1 MDIEE
6 KIIKNFSFNNKFIG
20 DDCAYLKDT
29 KQLISTDSITENTHF
44 DLKKFTAMQIAHR
57 LFVSNYSDIQSSG
70 GEPKYALFNISF
82 PKRKSLFALSISRH
96 LKNMLKKNHI
106 SIIGGDTTKSR
117 DIFLSLTLISKKINR
132 SQVLLRS
139 KSKVNDEIYLFKN
152 IGFSKLGFLNL
163 YKNLKIPSALRK
175 KSLKQFLQ
183 PKFYKYFDIFNIL
196 PINSSMDISD
206 SLYSTIKEMARQSN
220 KKFVID
226 NLSSVNTT
234 LSNNLSYNKYMK
246 LILSSGEEYVPV
258 FTMPKDNLK
267 KNTISLFK
275 KRGIELVKI
284 GNVKRGIGL
293 VFQNFDIKNINS
305 YNHFSENYL
314 KL

>member
-6 KIIKNFSFNNKFIG
+6 KIIKNFSSNNKYIG
-20 DDCAYLKDT
+20 DDCAYLEDT
-29 KQLISTDSITENTHF
+29 KQLISTDSIAEYTHF
-44 DLKKFTAMQIAHR
+44 DVRKFTAMQIAHR
-57 LFVSNYSDIQSSG
+57 LFVSNFSDIQSSG

-82 PKRKSLFALSISRH
+82 PKKKSILALSISKH
-96 LKNMLKKNHI
+96 LRNMIKKNKI
-106 SIIGGDTTKSR
+106 TIIGGDTTSSK
-117 DIFLSLTLISKKINR
+117 DIFLSLTLISKKIDR
-132 SQVLLRS
+132 SKVILRS

-163 YKNLKIPSALRK
+163 YQNLDIPSSLRK
-175 KSLKQFLQ
+175 KSLKQFLH
-183 PKFYKYFDIFNIL
+183 PKFYKYFDIFNKL

-206 SLYSTIKEMARQSN
+206 SLYITIKEMARLSN

-226 NLSSVNTT
+226 NLSSVNPS
-234 LSNNLSYNKYMK
+234 LSNNLNYNKYMK

-258 FTMPKDNLK
+258 FTMKKNNLR
-267 KNTISLFK
+267 KNTIALFK
-275 KRGIELVKI
+275 KRGIEIVKI
-284 GNVKRGIGL
+284 GNVKRGKGI
-293 VFQNFDIKNINS
+293 VFQNYNTKNIYS

>member
-1 MDIEE
+1 MNIEE

-275 KRGIELVKI
+275 KMGIELVKI
-284 GNVKRGIGL
+284 GNVKRGRGL

>member
-6 KIIKNFSFNNKFIG
+6 KIIKNFSSNNKYIG
-20 DDCAYLKDT
+20 DDCAYLKNT

-57 LFVSNYSDIQSSG
+57 LFVSNFSDIQSSG
-70 GEPKYALFNISF
+70 GEPKYALLNISF
-82 PKRKSLFALSISRH
+82 PKKKSLFALSISRH
-96 LKNMLKKNHI
+96 LKNMLKKNDI
-106 SIIGGDTTKSR
+106 SIVGGDTTKSR
-117 DIFLSLTLISKKINR
+117 DIFLSLTLISKKIDR

-163 YKNLKIPSALRK
+163 YHKLKIPEALK
-175 KSLKQFLQ
+175 KQSLKQFLQ

-206 SLYSTIKEMARQSN
+206 SLYSTIKEMAQQSN

-226 NLSSVNTT
+226 DLSSVNNT
-234 LSNNLSYNKYMK
+234 LFNSLNYNKYMK

-258 FTMPKDNLK
+258 FTIPKDNLR
-267 KNTISLFK
+267 KNTIALFK

-284 GNVKRGIGL
+284 GNVKRGSGL
-293 VFQNFDIKNINS
+293 EIQNFDLKKINP
-305 YNHFSENYL
+305 YKHFSKNYL
-314 KL
+314 RL

>member
-1 MDIEE
+1 MNIEE

-106 SIIGGDTTKSR
+106 IIIGGDTTKSR